1 LATCV
6 LWSNVRSHRRQKKTS
21 GRLLFTEEEWLARM
35 KTCDGFGSGSG
46 AGARTG
52 TRNKSN
58 GKGKACKGGTGE
70 KKSTAGHDDTCG
82 YCGKKSHW
90 AHECRKKKCDEEAQA
105 HVTVGDEE
113 EQSLLLAHD
122 VTINQPSSPAPVPI
136 HIDEQRVYVD
146 LSSMMGHHH
155 DRLVLDT
162 DTTNHMTGSQEV
174 FVELDTHVT
183 GTVKFWDGSVTKI
196 EGMGS
201 ILLTCKNGAH
211 RMLMG
216 VYFIPRLRASIIS
229 IGQLDE
235 SGCRV
240 TIHRRILCIF
250 DPSGQL
256 LAKVE
261 RDGSRLYHITLHI
274 GRPVCMVAHTNEALA
289 CVFRSSQLQLAA
301 LTLWPEHGA

>member
-1 LATCV
+1 VTYMSSVTSSATLLDLDSLSIEEAIGHLRAV
-6 LWSNVRSHRRQKKTS
+6 EQRKKPPSAKKTS

-122 VTINQPSSPAPVPI
+122 VTINQPSSPAPVVAEFKRRPI

-162 DTTNHMTGSQEV
+162 DTTNHMTGSQEI

-196 EGMGS
+196 EGKGS
-201 ILLTCKNGAH
+201 ILLMCKNGAH
-211 RMLMG
+211 RTLMG

-229 IGQLDE
+229 VGQLD
-235 SGCRV
+235 
-240 TIHRRILCIF
+240 
-250 DPSGQL
+250 
-256 LAKVE
+256 
-261 RDGSRLYHITLHI
+261 
-274 GRPVCMVAHTNEALA
+274 
-289 CVFRSSQLQLAA
+289 
-301 LTLWPEHGA
+301 